1 MILYHRK
8 SLLPSLCVKYR
19 GLIGFVIVSCW
30 PLFSSACCLIVK
42 SSLQSTYLQSM
53 VIVVFLFSS
62 SIITRAHWVP
72 GTRPVPDIFSIP
84 DVKPPNIDKTRPAGP
99 DHRHHSS
106 LGRYFS
112 LATDYLDA
120 EIVVLFVGKIKPVK
134 QNWWCD
140 QFQKI
145 SRFAAAGWS
154 EEEKRRQSGWSDLD
168 DQIIGGGTIYMILM
182 IRWLDGRRRNLHDEN
197 LTTPSLF
204 WGLRCGN
211 LIT

>member
-72 GTRPVPDIFSIP
+72 GTCPVPDIFSIP
-84 DVKPPNIDKTRPAGP
+84 DVKPPNIDKNPTCGP
-99 DHRHHSS
+99 WSS
-106 LGRYFS
+106 ASFISWTIFFFGDWLSWRGNCGAICRKNKTCEAKLMMWSISENLQICRGRVIRGGEA
-112 LATDYLDA
+112 AT
-120 EIVVLFVGKIKPVK
+120 I
-134 QNWWCD
+134 W
-140 QFQKI
+140 
-145 SRFAAAGWS
+145 
-154 EEEKRRQSGWSDLD
+154 
-168 DQIIGGGTIYMILM
+168 M
-182 IRWLDGRRRNLHDEN
+182 IRSWWSNNRRRNN
-197 LTTPSLF
+197 LYDLNDQMIGRSEKEPSRWQF
-204 WGLRCGN
+204 NDTFAVLR
-211 LIT
+211 TEVW